1 MAEKRKCEKCG
12 LLIDDDMEYCP
23 YCGYKQENITL
34 EDKNKSNKD
43 NENNK
48 KESLLHFP
56 SRVIYLPRFKNIY
69 LFLVGFLGLQILSLF
84 LSLILISLNQYLGY
98 FSSEGTALL
107 NFSTYLVV
115 FGILILIIGKDFNL
129 IFPDF
134 KKGRT
139 YLYGITYGLMLI
151 VISSLVSNIFHLIF
165 SVNSSNNNQQQVE
178 SVVTLFPLASTIIF
192 GIVGPICEEFTYRL
206 GLFTPLVKRLKP
218 VFAYIIVALIFGFLH
233 FDFSVILSNDSSLI
247 INELVNIPSYVV
259 SGLLLTYFYHKEGIV
274 ASSFAHIT
282 NNLFSIIVTLFL

>member
-23 YCGYKQENITL
+23 YCGYKQEKIIV
-34 EDKNKSNKD
+34 EDKETTKV
-43 NENNK
+43 EK

-56 SRVIYLPRFKNIY
+56 SRVINLPNFKNIT
-69 LFLVGFLGLQILSLF
+69 LFLVGFIGLQLISLF
-84 LSLILISLNQYLGY
+84 LSLILVSINPYLGY

-107 NFSTYLVV
+107 NFSTYLIV
-115 FGILILIIGKDFNL
+115 FGILILIIGKEFSQ

-151 VISSLVSNIFHLIF
+151 VISSIVSNIFHLIF
-165 SVNSSNNNQQQVE
+165 NIDSSNNNQQQIE
-178 SVVTLFPLASTIIF
+178 SVTTLFPIASSLIF

-206 GLFTPLVKRLKP
+206 GLFSPLVKRLKP

-233 FDFSVILSNDSSLI
+233 FDFTVLILGDTSSI

-259 SGLLLTYFYHKEGIV
+259 SGLLLAYFYLKEGIV

-282 NNLFSIIVTLFL
+282 NNLFSLIVTLLL

>member
-23 YCGYKQENITL
+23 YCGCKQEKIIV
-34 EDKNKSNKD
+34 EDKETTKV
-43 NENNK
+43 EK

-56 SRVIYLPRFKNIY
+56 SRVINLPNFKNIT
-69 LFLVGFLGLQILSLF
+69 LFLVGFIGLQLISLF
-84 LSLILISLNQYLGY
+84 LSLILVSINPYLGF
-98 FSSEGTALL
+98 FSNEGTALL
-107 NFSTYLVV
+107 NFSTYLIV
-115 FGILILIIGKDFNL
+115 FGILILIIGKEFSQ

-151 VISSLVSNIFHLIF
+151 VISSIVSNIFHLIF
-165 SVNSSNNNQQQVE
+165 SIDSSNNNQQQIE
-178 SVVTLFPLASTIIF
+178 SVTTLFPIASTLIF

-206 GLFTPLVKRLKP
+206 GLFSPLVKRLKP

-233 FDFSVILSNDSSLI
+233 FDFTVLILGDTSSI

-282 NNLFSIIVTLFL
+282 NNLFSIIVTLLL

>member
-12 LLIDDDMEYCP
+12 LLIDDDMDYCP
-23 YCGYKQENITL
+23 YCGYKQEKIIVG
-34 EDKNKSNKD
+34 DKETTKV
-43 NENNK
+43 EK

-56 SRVIYLPRFKNIY
+56 SRVINLPNFKNIT
-69 LFLVGFLGLQILSLF
+69 LFLVGFIGLQLISLF
-84 LSLILISLNQYLGY
+84 LSLILVSINPYLGY

-107 NFSTYLVV
+107 NFSTYLIV
-115 FGILILIIGKDFNL
+115 FGILILIIGKEFSQ

-151 VISSLVSNIFHLIF
+151 VISSIVSNIFHLIF
-165 SVNSSNNNQQQVE
+165 NIDSSNNNQQQIE
-178 SVVTLFPLASTIIF
+178 SVTTLFPIASTLIF

-206 GLFTPLVKRLKP
+206 GLFSPLVKRLKP

-233 FDFSVILSNDSSLI
+233 FDFTVLILGDTSSI

-259 SGLLLTYFYHKEGIV
+259 SGLLLAYFYLKEGIV

-282 NNLFSIIVTLFL
+282 NNLFSLIVTLLL